1 MEQRLLQHLQEQT
14 LCDEVEGDE
23 GAHRTRRAVVPDE
36 GGRAAPASSAA
47 AGREPEDAVSRQQPG
62 GAVVLLARHGQ
73 AGGQTRERQPAPPIG
88 SVELHAEEDGRRE
101 AQLRRRRVAVHVPV
115 GKRPDLVEEDEADG
129 GPRRRAPRQSPHQQ
143 MDDHRERGELEHQD
157 PTRYQDRGAEGI
169 EGEGE
174 QVEGPGQGQQHR
186 VAVELAAAVDEI
198 RELED
203 VALVEQAHRAIEH
216 G

>member
-1 MEQRLLQHLQEQT
+1 MEQRLLEHLQEQT

-23 GAHRTRRAVVPDE
+23 GAHCERRAVEPGE
-36 GGRAAPASSAA
+36 GGAAAEATLAA
-47 AGREPEDAVSRQQPG
+47 AGRD
-62 GAVVLLARHGQ
+62 
-73 AGGQTRERQPAPPIG
+73 
-88 SVELHAEEDGRRE
+88 RRE